1 MVAACNPHRGDSLA
15 SHDESWVR
23 GTYYVHSLHPTL
35 KLLKWDYGS
44 LDEHQEKDYI
54 DAKMEI
60 INKLV
65 LQVILRDYRVVIKS

>member
-1 MVAACNPHRGDSLA
+1 M
-15 SHDESWVR
+15 
-23 GTYYVHSLHPTL
+23 HSLHPTL

-60 INKLV
+60 INKGMSKTEVKLNTCVHPFLQYCICCSRFLV
-65 LQVILRDYRVVIKS
+65 

>member
-1 MVAACNPHRGDSLA
+1 M
-15 SHDESWVR
+15 
-23 GTYYVHSLHPTL
+23 HSLHPTL

-60 INKLV
+60 INKGMSQTEVSLCV
-65 LQVILRDYRVVIKS
+65 MHLFFHTI

>member
-1 MVAACNPHRGDSLA
+1 M
-15 SHDESWVR
+15 
-23 GTYYVHSLHPTL
+23 HSLHPTL

-60 INKLV
+60 INKDMSETEVWLTV
-65 LQVILRDYRVVIKS
+65 SYYLSSYYSSTDQNVVNP